1 MRGFKWIMLF
11 TKVGTVIL
19 LVSDMERSVK
29 FYKELLGLPI
39 KAKTQSPDWVEFFN
53 RETTLSLHAIK
64 KGGGGSDI
72 NNKDTKLGT
81 GTLVGFMVSDI
92 DSTVQFLKENNVRFF
107 KEPRDEPFGKHT
119 IVEDPDGHLISIAQ
133 LKRASPAASE
143 AEEFDL
149 LGLLGAE

>member
-1 MRGFKWIMLF
+1 MRGITWTMLF

-19 LVSDMERSVK
+19 LVSDMERSVR
-29 FYKELLGLPI
+29 FYKELLGLPV
-39 KAKTQSPDWVEFFN
+39 KTKTQSPDWVEFFN

-64 KGGGGSDI
+64 KTTANVDRR
-72 NNKDTKLGT
+72 DTKLGT

-92 DSTVQFLKENNVRFF
+92 DTTVQFLKENNVRFF
-107 KEPRDEPFGKHT
+107 KEPREEPFGKHA
-119 IVEDPDGHLISIAQ
+119 IIEDPDGHLISIAQ
-133 LKRASPAASE
+133 LKRTTTTGSE

>member
-1 MRGFKWIMLF
+1 MLF

-29 FYKELLGLPI
+29 FYKDLLGLPI
-39 KAKTQSPDWVEFFN
+39 KTKTQSQDWVEFFN
-53 RETTLSLHAIK
+53 RETTLSLHPIK
-64 KGGGGSDI
+64 KGKGGSSTES
-72 NNKDTKLGT
+72 KETKLGT

-92 DSTVQFLKENNVRFF
+92 DSTVQILKENNVRFF
-107 KEPRDEPFGKHT
+107 KEPRDEPFGKHA
-119 IVEDPDGHLISIAQ
+119 IVQDPDGHLISIAQ
-133 LKRASPAASE
+133 LKRTSTAASE

>member
-1 MRGFKWIMLF
+1 MLF

-29 FYKELLGLPI
+29 FYKDLLGLPV
-39 KAKTQSPDWVEFFN
+39 KTKTQSQDWVEFFN
-53 RETTLSLHAIK
+53 RETTLSLHPIK
-64 KGGGGSDI
+64 KGKGGGSADS
-72 NNKDTKLGT
+72 KETKLGT

-92 DSTVQFLKENNVRFF
+92 DSTVQFLKESNVRFF
-107 KEPRDEPFGKHT
+107 KELRDEPFGKHA
-119 IVEDPDGHLISIAQ
+119 IIQDPDGHLISIAQ
-133 LKRASPAASE
+133 LKRATSTASE

>member
-1 MRGFKWIMLF
+1 MLF

-19 LVSDMERSVK
+19 LLSDMERSVE
-29 FYKELLGLPI
+29 FYKDLLGFPV
-39 KAKTQSPDWVEFFN
+39 KTKTQSPDWVEFFN

-64 KGGGGSDI
+64 KGKGSSNVDK
-72 NNKDTKLGT
+72 KDTKLGT

-92 DSTVQFLKENNVRFF
+92 ESTVQFLKENNVKFF
-107 KEPRDEPFGKHT
+107 KELREEPFGKHA

-133 LKRASPAASE
+133 LKKAPSGTAE

>member
-1 MRGFKWIMLF
+1 MLF

-29 FYKELLGLPI
+29 FYKDLLGLPI
-39 KAKTQSPDWVEFFN
+39 KTKSQSQDWVEFFN
-53 RETTLSLHAIK
+53 RETTLSLHPIK
-64 KGGGGSDI
+64 KGKGGSSAEI
-72 NNKDTKLGT
+72 KETKLGT

-92 DSTVQFLKENNVRFF
+92 DSTVQILKENNVRFF
-107 KEPRDEPFGKHT
+107 KEPRDEPFGKHA
-119 IVEDPDGHLISIAQ
+119 IVQDPDGHLISIAQ
-133 LKRASPAASE
+133 LKRSATAASE